1 MKKIL
6 LFDEEVL
13 LANEI
18 REGFKLKAPDID
30 FDCVETYTK
39 AIDKVT
45 SGNYDAVLIDVV
57 IPFSKEDKKLN
68 PKLSDNHNT
77 GIAFKN
83 HLLELI
89 EKKEVAKRPKLFFFT
104 ARTNLTDADK
114 KGVDN
119 IILKPKRPS
128 QIFTKVVMN

>member
-18 REGFKLKAPDID
+18 KEGFKLKDPNIE
-30 FDCVETYTK
+30 FDCVETYAK
-39 AIDKVT
+39 AISKIT
-45 SGNYDAVLIDVV
+45 SESYDAVLIDVV
-57 IPFSKEDKKLN
+57 IPFSKEDRELN

-77 GIAFKN
+77 GIVFKN

-89 EKKEVAKRPKLFFFT
+89 EKQEVKNKPKLFYFT
-104 ARTNLTDADK
+104 ARTNLTEEDK

-128 QIFTKVVMN
+128 QIFSKVVFN